1 MHDSTGPVADP
12 RTGIRPEAHGLRV
25 RGDAIQDG
33 GADAAKEEI
42 PVNEEAIRDDDPC
55 YVISIAARMVGMHQ
69 QTLRYYERVGLIEP
83 SRSRGNIR
91 LYSPADIGR
100 LRQIQ
105 RLISDLGVNLAGVEV
120 IMRMNQHLLEAEKE
134 ITQLRAEV
142 EQCRANHWQAQLP
155 AGHRV

>member
-1 MHDSTGPVADP
+1 MA
-12 RTGIRPEAHGLRV
+12 
-25 RGDAIQDG
+25 QDHL
-33 GADAAKEEI
+33 DE
-42 PVNEEAIRDDDPC
+42 DDPC

-91 LYSPADIGR
+91 LYSPADISR

-120 IMRMNQHLLEAEKE
+120 IIRMGQRLQEIEAELQE
-134 ITQLRAEV
+134 LRTEL
-142 EQCRANHWQAQLP
+142 EYCRANHQA
-155 AGHRV
+155 ARGRSRE

>member
-1 MHDSTGPVADP
+1 M
-12 RTGIRPEAHGLRV
+12 
-25 RGDAIQDG
+25 
-33 GADAAKEEI
+33 
-42 PVNEEAIRDDDPC
+42 AIRARHVNNERRTSRRRATDTSATEAEPTTLRRSRSAMTQDQFDDTDPC

-91 LYSPADIGR
+91 LYSQADISR

-120 IMRMNQHLLEAEKE
+120 IIRMGQKLQELEAEL
-134 ITQLRAEV
+134 QRLRAEL
-142 EQCRANHWQAQLP
+142 ELCRTQHQGPGSRRQT
-155 AGHRV
+155 

>member
-1 MHDSTGPVADP
+1 MVMQG
-12 RTGIRPEAHGLRV
+12 GLH
-25 RGDAIQDG
+25 
-33 GADAAKEEI
+33 E
-42 PVNEEAIRDDDPC
+42 DDPC

-91 LYSPADIGR
+91 LYSPADINR

-120 IMRMNQHLLEAEKE
+120 IIRMGHRLQELEAELQ
-134 ITQLRAEV
+134 QLRLEAEHC
-142 EQCRANHWQAQLP
+142 QANHGQTKQAH
-155 AGHRV
+155 AANAHAR